1 MIRAEKIPM
10 PVVSSTHPG
19 MSGKNNEDNY
29 AITAFYVGEND
40 QTTSLLA
47 VISDGVGGHQAG
59 EIASEMAVNIVSNEV
74 AKCNTINPPQSLINA
89 IIIASQEIFSAAQTG
104 SGRLGM
110 GATIACVW
118 LIGDRLYTAT
128 VGDSRIYLIRERSI
142 RQLSIDH
149 TWIQEALELGVI
161 KPEEAQGHPN
171 SHVIRRYLGSPEPP
185 EVDIR
190 INCREGYEPSDKCQ
204 GEFLLKGDILLL
216 CTDGLTDLVSDA
228 EILVEF
234 TENSQEY
241 AVQNLIDLANNRG
254 GHDNITI
261 ISARIPEDLSQ
272 QKTVHNVKSIKIGC
286 IIAAGIA
293 LFATLA
299 LMGGLLFSKQLLNSK
314 SKTLLSS
321 TPTPGESY
329 YEKENQDNKIPKQY
343 IFTATPQVL
352 TSSPI
357 QDEDNSTL
365 TPWPTHT
372 EVNQD

>member
-1 MIRAEKIPM
+1 MIRAEKISI

-19 MSGKNNEDNY
+19 MSGKNNEDNF
-29 AITAFYVGEND
+29 AVTAFYVSEND

-47 VISDGVGGHQAG
+47 VISDGVGGHLAG
-59 EIASEMAVNIVSNEV
+59 EIASEMAVNIVSNEI
-74 AKCNTINPPQSLINA
+74 AKSNTANPTQSLINA
-89 IIIASQEIFSAAQTG
+89 IKFASQEIFSAAQSG

-110 GATIACVW
+110 GATVACVW
-118 LIGDRLYTAT
+118 LIGNRLYTAT

-161 KPEEAQGHPN
+161 KPDEVQGHPN

-185 EVDIR
+185 EVDVR
-190 INCREGYEPSDKCQ
+190 INCREGHEPTDKCQ
-204 GEFLLKGDILLL
+204 GELLLKGDILLL

-228 EILVEF
+228 ELLVEF
-234 TENSQEY
+234 IENSQEN

-261 ISARIPEDLSQ
+261 ISARIPDGSSQ
-272 QKTVHNVKSIKIGC
+272 QKTVHNAKNLKIGC
-286 IIAAGIA
+286 IIAAGLA
-293 LFATLA
+293 LITALI
-299 LMGGLLFSKQLLNSK
+299 LMGGLLFSRQLLSSK
-314 SKTLLSS
+314 EKTLLSS

-329 YEKENQDNKIPKQY
+329 HEEEQQDNKIPKPY
-343 IFTATPQVL
+343 IFTASPSIMM
-352 TSSPI
+352 SSPT
-357 QDEDNSTL
+357 QSDNNSTL

-372 EVNQD
+372 DVNQD